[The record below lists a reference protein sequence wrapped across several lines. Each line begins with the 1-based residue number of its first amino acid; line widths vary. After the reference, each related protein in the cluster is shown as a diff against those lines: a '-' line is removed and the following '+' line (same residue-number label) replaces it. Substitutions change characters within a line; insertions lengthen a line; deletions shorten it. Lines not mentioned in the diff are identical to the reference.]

1 MNDGGPTGAEGPR
14 FRFFLTAHPNMVFL
28 LCSMKV
34 KLSEILDPRR
44 FAAQKAAAAEAEAV
58 DANPWAAEDAAALA
72 SQLADLAELRA
83 LAMGLA
89 RRVAAEAEPDD
100 AETADNDNAD
110 GPLALSVTGA
120 SRRDTSPMNGRGEG
134 SARAADKALNGL
146 ARTVRLTTALEQ
158 KLRAERARGVVLAAQ
173 AKAGGRDPREVVEI
187 EHTLLTPEERANLNR
202 RLLIMVRNKNTIVG
216 VVREVLE
223 ADGQDEETVDE
234 VGEILGV
241 RLLDWEASDTFN
253 LPIGRMVARICRQMR
268 KVPDWSMFK
277 DRDWA
282 VEEAAQ
288 NAEGSPFG
296 KWEISPVSWCAGVAT
311 PHRDAGTLE
320 ILARGFED
328 EAEDGDD
335 PPGSSP

>member
-1 MNDGGPTGAEGPR
+1 
-14 FRFFLTAHPNMVFL
+14 
-28 LCSMKV
+28 
-34 KLSEILDPRR
+34 
-44 FAAQKAAAAEAEAV
+44 
-58 DANPWAAEDAAALA
+58 
-72 SQLADLAELRA
+72 
-83 LAMGLA
+83 MGL
-89 RRVAAEAEPDD
+89 
-100 AETADNDNAD
+100 
-110 GPLALSVTGA
+110 
-120 SRRDTSPMNGRGEG
+120 
-134 SARAADKALNGL
+134 ARAADKALNGL

-268 KVPDWSMFK
+268 KSPDWSMFK

-320 ILARGFED
+320 ILARGFEG
-328 EAEDGDD
+328 EEDGE
-335 PPGSSP
+335 PGSSP

>member
-1 MNDGGPTGAEGPR
+1 M
-14 FRFFLTAHPNMVFL
+14 
-28 LCSMKV
+28 

-89 RRVAAEAEPDD
+89 RRVAAEAAVEAD
-100 AETADNDNAD
+100 AEEAGAGSDEHLPSPSLRCARAVQSA
-110 GPLALSVTGA
+110 GALHAPDAIAAGD
-120 SRRDTSPMNGRGEG
+120 RRSEPPKNGRGEG
-134 SARAADKALNGL
+134 ARAADKVLNGL

-173 AKAGGRDPREVVEI
+173 GKAGGRDPREVVEI

-216 VVREVLE
+216 VIREVLE

-253 LPIGRMVARICRQMR
+253 MPIGRMVARYLLQMR
-268 KVPDWSMFK
+268 VKPDWSMFA

-282 VEEAAQ
+282 VEEAERK
-288 NAEGSPFG
+288 AEGSPFG
-296 KWEISPVSWCAGVAT
+296 NPEISPLSWCAGVAT
-311 PHRDAGTLE
+311 PHPDAGTLE
-320 ILARGFED
+320 ILARGFGD
-328 EAEDGDD
+328 EDGDD